1 VYNTAFC
8 GIIMKKII
16 LIFFLIVAI
25 LWIPAG
31 VTALSEVP
39 HLTAGSLSVTSNPSG
54 ATVIIDTTTLGAT
67 PFTTS
72 SLSAGKHAV
81 LLRMRGYA
89 DLTDTVTIIE
99 GRAVTKTYT
108 LTPLVAATPTPFS
121 PIRIIPLTTTAVTGA
136 LTPLQRIISKPAP
149 PVTVPLTTIP
159 SPVQTFARTSLVPSG
174 VQRVSEEILVCHY
187 DKGTGQC
194 TGTCPLTGSSCQI
207 IKTGA
212 CSSPDNPGAIACG
225 CVNPRS
231 RLSLLSSG
239 LTTRPVAVSHYAYT
253 PPPAS
258 HKGIVA
264 SITGFFSKIINIM
277 ARKPDISTADPRA
290 YTWETNRGIAAR
302 PEGICT
308 NNSIPT
314 ILDFTNS
321 SYAFINMEEGM
332 ARGWFEWDSADPRV
346 RSAVWQVSVFPFP
359 VSRSNWSEV
368 PGLVA
373 EGNLDGSQHEFS
385 IDFSKSVPK
394 SGDVARIWAD
404 RKPYLT
410 MEKNILAAYKT
421 SLSSPA
427 KTPAG
432 SLSAAAEARR
442 QNQLASADS
451 AIATINQKIARPPS
465 LTFSVPAKNAVSMA
479 NIVSLAGNQSGTE
492 KGSHINP
499 GSVAPP
505 GSYTINAEGVAIP
518 NLNAATFSKDQI
530 AGTLPQIQRTFYVRV
545 VPFDLRGNYT
555 GNPSNTKEVIA
566 GEPVLNATGPW
577 SGWNAFAPVDQSG
590 FANPPEMVYFNDLLY
605 LFNVRDDHQVY
616 MNSVD
621 KNGAVSGWT
630 VVPGSVQTTDKP
642 AVVVYPPP
650 DVTNTQWLYVFASNM
665 NTLNIWYTKMDQN
678 GNWNSGWTEV
688 PHQDIPNA
696 PYAQQFDTPFAAADG
711 NYLYL
716 LFRNINF
723 QTKLSSLVMSGGG
736 TYEQWSA
743 KPNGEWPNMGSD
755 IVLHCVGD
763 YVNDR
768 QGYIIGYTK
777 YASPYNGNVG
787 DITLWT
793 HPAWLYNISE
803 PTRPT
808 MMQVGNLIYIPSDI
822 TDGTP
827 GFNDVAAA
835 RYHDRLYFFV
845 RGKQGRIY
853 TAWIPIMPVMLGSG
867 LGEFHGWD
875 ELSPGMAAGNPGISS
890 IVTLNG
896 DRLALFANDISSPS
910 SGAVSGMDV
919 RLLDGIPDST
929 CLLESDWGTRTVQT
943 TDVTHTE
950 YREKNVN
957 ISWNR
962 QEPFYFAWNSSRS
975 DLLSAEW
982 QVSMT
987 PFDETRPR
995 FDDPG
1000 IVTRGRLNINDTD
1013 PDRGSNRQGTF
1024 KNAFPSYID
1033 YAHVFPLNF
1042 ADFATPGDPNNPSV
1056 TRYYLRVVTV
1066 APSGIPGQYQAFAS
1080 RQTEVD
1086 WSPPVVFTPTVCVAP
1101 TYTEYEYPLPSVRI
1115 VGYTP
1120 IHPRPVDNPECHG
1133 IVTTGYDWWT
1143 NYFLKLGLLHG
1154 DPKSIPPSSA
1164 ESFAYSK
1171 VGFHM
1176 TNDKWNLCEPPEH
1189 HWYDAITDLFGLIW
1203 NFFEEIIDGVAT
1215 AWNSIKGAVISGICG
1230 GNSYCESVVS
1240 TGVDIALAAE
1250 GIPPTMPNFD
1260 ELMND
1265 GIDYIA
1271 ATVATETG
1279 VPDEVARAALNQMY
1293 DSLQNIPNPND
1304 NYGIQPD
1311 PDFQYQSARLEIEL
1325 TNNDPDNPTLPG
1337 SFTISDA
1344 DGLFR
1349 TQQPDIPFPAV
1360 PPGKTIRFPLV
1371 LKEDQWKGVTC
1382 TETLEGGGPTYTVP
1396 CDQSYYGQINPA
1408 WWDQYNSSADVGD
1421 TFTIRYAGLPL
1432 KMITNLTGQMSTQY
1446 NLPFN
1451 NYVYQMWGFQQPG
1464 CMDPKYGL
1472 VFYAR
1477 TSDGKL
1483 LYQNFYGQEP
1493 LAIAT
1498 TDSLTDPWNA

>member
-1 VYNTAFC
+1 MQCRV
-8 GIIMKKII
+8 I
-16 LIFFLIVAI
+16 LPVLFLAV
-25 LWIPAG
+25 LCLLPA
-31 VTALSEVP
+31 VTALNEGLYIGPSG
-39 HLTAGSLSVTSNPSG
+39 TTLSIASSPSG
-54 ATVIIDTTTLGAT
+54 ATVVLDGVTVGTTPYSTHA
-67 PFTTS
+67 
-72 SLSAGKHAV
+72 LSAGQHSVILKKQ
-81 LLRMRGYA
+81 GFEDYT
-89 DLTDTVTIIE
+89 TDVVTVT
-99 GRAVTKTYT
+99 GTPVSKTYT
-108 LTPLVAATPTPFS
+108 LNPVVTTTPIPFS
-121 PIRIIPLTTTAVTGA
+121 PIRIIPFTTTTVTE
-136 LTPLQRIISKPAP
+136 TPTPSQRLIYRPGPAITVQSLVTP
-149 PVTVPLTTIP
+149 PVQQMPTRPP
-159 SPVQTFARTSLVPSG
+159 PAPSG
-174 VQRVSEEILVCHY
+174 VQRVSVEVPLCQY

-239 LTTRPVAVSHYAYT
+239 LATRPVVVSHYAYS

-258 HKGIVA
+258 NKGIVA
-264 SITGFFSKIINIM
+264 SITGFFSRIINIV
-277 ARKPDISTADPRA
+277 ANKPDISTADPRA

-302 PEGICT
+302 AEGICI

-314 ILDFTNS
+314 VLDFTNS

-373 EGNLDGSQHEFS
+373 EGNLDGDQRQFS

-404 RKPYLT
+404 RKPYLS

-421 SLSSPA
+421 SLASQA

-432 SLSAAAEARR
+432 PLSAAAEARR
-442 QNQLASADS
+442 LNQLAGADS

-465 LTFSVPAKNAVSMA
+465 LTFSAPAKNAVSMA
-479 NIVSLAGNQSGTE
+479 NIVSLAGNQPGTG

-518 NLNAATFSKDQI
+518 NLDASIYSKDQI
-530 AGTLPQIQRTFYVRV
+530 AGTLPQVQRTFYVRV
-545 VPFDLRGNYT
+545 VPFDFRGNYT
-555 GNPSNTKEVIA
+555 GNPSNTKEVIV
-566 GEPVLNATGPW
+566 GEPVLRATGPW
-577 SGWNAFAPVDQSG
+577 SGWNPLASVDQSG
-590 FANPPEMVYFNDLLY
+590 FTNPPEMVYFNDRLY
-605 LFNVRDDHQVY
+605 LFNVQNDHQVSV
-616 MNSVD
+616 NSVD

-630 VVPGSVQTTDKP
+630 VVPGSVRTSENP
-642 AVVVYPPP
+642 AVVVYPVVEPGPP
-650 DVTNTQWLYVFASNM
+650 QWLYIFVSNM
-665 NTLNIWYTKMDQN
+665 NTNTIWYTKMDKN

-688 PHQDIPNA
+688 PHQDIP
-696 PYAQQFDTPFAAADG
+696 YAQYFHHPFAAADHNG
-711 NYLYL
+711 IYLTIKTLNSESAFY
-716 LFRNINF
+716 
-723 QTKLSSLVMSGGG
+723 SLVMTGQG
-736 TYEQWSA
+736 TNELWSA
-743 KPNGEWPNMGSD
+743 KPNMEYSMWGSGL
-755 IVLHCVGD
+755 VFNYVGS
-763 YVNDR
+763 Y
-768 QGYIIGYTK
+768 QGDSGQGNLVGYAK
-777 YASPYNGNVG
+777 FDSPYAGHAGYLSLWSHPVG
-787 DITLWT
+787 LIHAND
-793 HPAWLYNISE
+793 PMSSNSMKQISD
-803 PTRPT
+803 P
-808 MMQVGNLIYIPSDI
+808 IYIPSDI

-827 GFNDVAAA
+827 GFNDVASA

-853 TAWIPIMPVMLGSG
+853 MAWIPIMPVMLGSG

-910 SGAVSGMDV
+910 SGALSGMDV
-919 RLLDGIPDST
+919 RLLDGTPDST
-929 CLLESDWGTRTVQT
+929 RLLESDWGTRTVKT

-962 QEPFYFAWNSSRS
+962 QEPFYFAWNSSRP
-975 DLLSAEW
+975 DLLYAEW

-1013 PDRGSNRQGTF
+1013 PDRGYNGGGEF
-1024 KNAFPSYID
+1024 MHAFPSYID

-1042 ADFATPGDPNNPSV
+1042 ADFAIPGDPNNPSV

-1066 APSGIPGQYQAFAS
+1066 VPLGIPGQYQAFAS

-1086 WSPPVVFTPTVCVAP
+1086 WSPPVVFTPTICVAP
-1101 TYTEYEYPLPSVRI
+1101 TYTEYEYPLPSVKI

-1120 IHPRPVDNPECHG
+1120 IHPRPVDNPECYG
-1133 IVTTGYDWWT
+1133 IVTTGHEYWAQL
-1143 NYFLKLGLLHG
+1143 FG
-1154 DPKSIPPSSA
+1154 DSIASML
-1164 ESFAYSK
+1164 
-1171 VGFHM
+1171 VGNHK
-1176 TNDKWNLCEPPEH
+1176 NGEHWYLCNPPEH
-1189 HWYDAITDLFGLIW
+1189 HWYDTITDFFGLIW
-1203 NFFEEIIDGVAT
+1203 NFFEEIVDGVAN
-1215 AWNSIKGAVISGICG
+1215 AWNSVKGAVISGVCG
-1230 GNSYCESVVS
+1230 GNRDCEGWVS
-1240 TGVDIALAAE
+1240 AGVDIALAAE
-1250 GIPPTMPNFD
+1250 GIPPTLPNFD
-1260 ELMND
+1260 ELMHD
-1265 GIDYIA
+1265 GVDYLA
-1271 ATVATETG
+1271 ATVATEYG
-1279 VPDEVARAALNQMY
+1279 VPDEITKDAMNQMY
-1293 DSLQNIPNPND
+1293 DSLQHVPNHDD

-1311 PDFQYQSARLEIEL
+1311 PDYLYQPARLEIEL
-1325 TNNDPDNPTLPG
+1325 TNNNPDNPTLPG
-1337 SFTISDA
+1337 SFTLRDA
-1344 DGLFR
+1344 AGLFR
-1349 TQQPDIPFPAV
+1349 TQQPDIAFPAV

-1371 LKEDQWKGVTC
+1371 LKEDQWEGVTC
-1382 TETLEGGGPTYTVP
+1382 ADATFNFTES
-1396 CDQSYYGQINPA
+1396 CDTMFYGQINQA
-1408 WWDQYNSSADVGD
+1408 WWDQYKSYADVGD
-1421 TFTIRYAGLPL
+1421 TFTIRYAGLPQ
-1432 KMITNLTGQMSTQY
+1432 KMVTNLTEQMSTQY

-1451 NYVYQMWGFQQPG
+1451 NYVYQMWGLQQPG
-1464 CMDPKYGL
+1464 CMAPKYGL
-1472 VFYAR
+1472 VFEAR

-1483 LYQNFYGQEP
+1483 LYQGFYGQEP
-1493 LAIAT
+1493 LDTVT
-1498 TDSLTDPWNA
+1498 TDSLENPWSA